1 MPDTFV
7 HFRILTKNDDL
18 PPLYAGRLLGICM
31 QSTLNAMDIRKN
43 DVRAS
48 SVRLY
53 EYARD
58 LAKLLEDGAD
68 VGFGGVWRQT
78 CSCYGRR

>member
-1 MPDTFV
+1 M
-7 HFRILTKNDDL
+7 
-18 PPLYAGRLLGICM
+18 
-31 QSTLNAMDIRKN
+31 

-58 LAKLLEDGAD
+58 LAKRLEEGTD
-68 VGFGGVWRQT
+68 VGFDGVWW
-78 CSCYGRR
+78 